1 MRGSCGVDS
10 IVRMLAM
17 TGTMAIADV
26 RAIDAIS
33 HRIRGYQS
41 VRVSA
46 TQRVVLIPPIGSFLI
61 DWDDDVLH
69 LHIAANSQRDLDE
82 LVAQL
87 SEELRRGCS
96 FPVVIDWVAS
106 NSVPVPFR

>member
-1 MRGSCGVDS
+1 
-10 IVRMLAM
+10 M
-17 TGTMAIADV
+17 TGTLTLAEV
-26 RAIDAIS
+26 RAVDAIS

-61 DWDDDVLH
+61 DWDDDVLR
-69 LHIAANSQRDLDE
+69 LHIAANTQRDLDE

-87 SEELRRGCS
+87 GEELRRGCS
-96 FPVVIDWVAS
+96 WPVEIDWVAS
-106 NSVPVPFR
+106 TAVPVPFR